1 MVVLN
6 CAVSLQTRRVCR
18 VPTLAVN
25 LDGLK
30 RLCKRAIIE
39 DDQELARRI
48 GVDGAT
54 VYRVLKG
61 KNAPSA
67 RFIAGAL
74 QTFGHSWF
82 NELFRIVEDK

>member
-1 MVVLN
+1 L
-6 CAVSLQTRRVCR
+6 
-18 VPTLAVN
+18 PTLAVN

-39 DDQELARRI
+39 DNQELARRI

-54 VYRVLKG
+54 IHRILKG
-61 KNAPSA
+61 QNAPSA

-82 NELFRIVEDK
+82 LELFKIVEDETK